1 MGKVQV
7 FFCVSS
13 LGSVGD
19 IKLIAWWFFV
29 CDLAARS
36 FTKCSAS
43 IRSSGRPIASHLL
56 FCLFCINLLIS
67 EVNRFMN
74 REAEAGRVAF

>member
-36 FTKCSAS
+36 FTKCSTS
-43 IRSSGRPIASHLL
+43 VRSSGRPI
-56 FCLFCINLLIS
+56 
-67 EVNRFMN
+67 
-74 REAEAGRVAF
+74 

>member
-19 IKLIAWWFFV
+19 IKLIAWWVLFV
-29 CDLAARS
+29 ILLPGPLQNAQLA
-36 FTKCSAS
+36 
-43 IRSSGRPIASHLL
+43 SGVQVGL
-56 FCLFCINLLIS
+56 
-67 EVNRFMN
+67 
-74 REAEAGRVAF
+74 